1 MEMFLQWYEKPLPIN
16 CIDICKNHAKWSLHI
31 NNSQILM
38 KIVGPTAYKKPLKHV
53 IQAMK
58 REISLVQV
66 FRGML

>member
-1 MEMFLQWYEKPLPIN
+1 
-16 CIDICKNHAKWSLHI
+16 
-31 NNSQILM
+31 M

-58 REISLVQV
+58 REISLMQV